1 MAADKRKR
9 NILIIDNTSR
19 SRNLLKDSLRDH
31 FMCFD
36 VDTGEKGLKV
46 VTEAGTRLSAV
57 LINLVMS
64 RVSAVTLLQ
73 EMNKQKLIPGLPVI
87 VMLPA
92 KAEEEEKQCYGLGA
106 VDIIHKPYDPTSVV
120 RHIRS
125 AIDLAERLKKDSTGA
140 DPVSVLSR
148 IIMQQSRDIE
158 RQKDNNNH
166 IVDAIC
172 TIVELRHLESGFHM
186 QRIREFTRI
195 LASLIMNNYPEY
207 GITPDQIDIIVQ
219 AAAWHDIGKIVIPDA
234 IIMKPGKLTA
244 DEFDVMKSHTT
255 RGAEILGNML
265 DKNDT
270 RLFSICSD
278 VARHHHEKYDGGG
291 YPDRLSGDTIS
302 MPAQI
307 CGLADIYDA
316 LNSDRAYKSAVPPD
330 RAFEMIVS
338 GETGAFNPK
347 LLNCFKMGRAELE
360 GYAVRTRQEEKAQ
373 QEAG

>member
-1 MAADKRKR
+1 MDSRKR

-46 VTEAGTRLSAV
+46 VTEVGNRLAAV

-64 RVSAVTLLQ
+64 RVNAEAILT
-73 EMNKQKLIPGLPVI
+73 EMNKLKLIPGLPVI
-87 VMLPA
+87 VMLPG
-92 KAEEEEKQCYGLGA
+92 KATEEEKKCYQLGA
-106 VDIIHKPYDPTSVV
+106 MDIIHKPYDPTSVV

-125 AIDLAERLKKDSTGA
+125 AIELQDRLRKDSTGA

-148 IIMQQSRDIE
+148 MIMEQSRDIE
-158 RQKDNNNH
+158 RQRDNNNH

-172 TIVELRHLESGFHM
+172 SIVEFRHLESGFHM

-207 GITPDQIDIIVQ
+207 GITPARIDIIVQ

-234 IIMKPGKLTA
+234 IILKPGKLTA

-255 RGAEILGNML
+255 RGAEILEMML

-270 RLFSICSD
+270 ELFSICSD
-278 VARHHHEKYDGGG
+278 VARHHHEKFDGGG
-291 YPDRLSGDTIS
+291 YPDKLSGDTIS
-302 MPAQI
+302 IASQI

-316 LNSDRAYKSAVPPD
+316 LNSDRSYKSAVSPD
-330 RAFEMIVS
+330 RAFEMITS

-347 LLNCFKMGRAELE
+347 LLNCFRIGRAEME
-360 GYAVRTRQEEKAQ
+360 GYAIRTRQEEKAQ
-373 QEAG
+373 QEG

>member
-1 MAADKRKR
+1 MDKRKR
-9 NILIIDNTSR
+9 NILIIDNTGK

-36 VDTGEKGLKV
+36 VDTGEKGLRV
-46 VTEAGTRLSAV
+46 VTEVGNRLSAV

-64 RVSAVTLLQ
+64 RVNAEMILT

-92 KAEEEEKQCYGLGA
+92 KAAEEENRVYGLGA
-106 VDIIHKPYDPTSVV
+106 MDVIHKPYDPTSVV

-125 AIDLAERLKKDSTGA
+125 AIDMEERLRKDSTGA

-148 IIMQQSRDIE
+148 MIMQQSRDIE
-158 RQKDNNNH
+158 RQRDNNNH
-166 IVDAIC
+166 IIDAIC
-172 TIVELRHLESGFHM
+172 SIVEFRHLESGFHM

-195 LASLIMNNYPEY
+195 LASLVMNNYPEY
-207 GITPDQIDIIVQ
+207 GISPGKIDIIVQ
-219 AAAWHDIGKIVIPDA
+219 AAAWHDIGKLVIPDA
-234 IIMKPGKLTA
+234 IILKPGKLTA

-255 RGAEILGNML
+255 RGAGILETML

-270 RLFSICSD
+270 ELFSICSD
-278 VARHHHEKYDGGG
+278 VARHHHEKFDGGG
-291 YPDRLSGDTIS
+291 YPDKLVGDTIS

-307 CGLADIYDA
+307 CGLADIFDA
-316 LNSDRAYKSAVPPD
+316 LNSDRSYKAAVSPD

-360 GYAVRTRQEEKAQ
+360 GYATTTRQQEKAQ
-373 QEAG
+373 QEG